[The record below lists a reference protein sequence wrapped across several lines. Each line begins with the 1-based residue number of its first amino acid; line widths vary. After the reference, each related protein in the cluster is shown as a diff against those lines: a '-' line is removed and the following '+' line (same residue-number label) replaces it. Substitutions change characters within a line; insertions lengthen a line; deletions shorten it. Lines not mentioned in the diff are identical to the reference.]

1 MKPEEIF
8 KNKIFSVSEFNE
20 FLNSVL
26 QPMIVTVEG
35 EISDWRVSQGKFIW
49 FNIKDENETLQ
60 CFSLVYKIHQPVE
73 EGMKVKITGYPR
85 IYGKSGRFSFFVEKL
100 ELSGEGSLKRAFEIL
115 RLKLEKEGLFDEN
128 RKRALPRLPETI
140 GLITSQ
146 EAAAYSDF
154 VKHLKSRLGGLR
166 VMFTPVA
173 VQGEQA
179 VGQIVAAFDYFN
191 EMKEKP
197 NVLVLIR
204 GGGSLEDLK
213 EFNSEEV
220 TRAVFSSKIPV
231 VVGIGHERDTC
242 LAELACDT
250 RASTPT
256 HAAQIIV
263 PSLDELLGEVESE
276 ILKQQNITDQRLHQ
290 KIISVQNQTTALR
303 DIIQSKIYEIKFS
316 LQKFLTI
323 LENLHDKVKMKKN
336 QLGSLK
342 HLLISLSPDSVLS
355 RGYSIVRKSGRIIK
369 DVKLLNIGD
378 MVEVKLKKG
387 LFQSQ
392 VKKTYEH

>member
-1 MKPEEIF
+1 M
-8 KNKIFSVSEFNE
+8 
-20 FLNSVL
+20 
-26 QPMIVTVEG
+26 
-35 EISDWRVSQGKFIW
+35 
-49 FNIKDENETLQ
+49 
-60 CFSLVYKIHQPVE
+60 
-73 EGMKVKITGYPR
+73 
-85 IYGKSGRFSFFVEKL
+85 
-100 ELSGEGSLKRAFEIL
+100 
-115 RLKLEKEGLFDEN
+115 
-128 RKRALPRLPETI
+128 
-140 GLITSQ
+140 
-146 EAAAYSDF
+146 
-154 VKHLKSRLGGLR
+154 
-166 VMFTPVA
+166 
-173 VQGEQA
+173 QGEQA

-242 LAELACDT
+242 LAELACDM
-250 RASTPT
+250 RVSTPT

>member
-166 VMFTPVA
+166 VIFTPVA

-242 LAELACDT
+242 LAELACDM
-250 RASTPT
+250 RVSTPT

>member
-166 VMFTPVA
+166 VIFTPVA

>member
-242 LAELACDT
+242 LAELACDM
-250 RASTPT
+250 RVSTPT

-276 ILKQQNITDQRLHQ
+276 IFKQQNTVDQKLHQ

>member
-166 VMFTPVA
+166 VIFTPVA

-242 LAELACDT
+242 LAELACDM
-250 RASTPT
+250 RVSTPT

-276 ILKQQNITDQRLHQ
+276 IFK
-290 KIISVQNQTTALR
+290 
-303 DIIQSKIYEIKFS
+303 
-316 LQKFLTI
+316 
-323 LENLHDKVKMKKN
+323 
-336 QLGSLK
+336 
-342 HLLISLSPDSVLS
+342 
-355 RGYSIVRKSGRIIK
+355 
-369 DVKLLNIGD
+369 
-378 MVEVKLKKG
+378 
-387 LFQSQ
+387 
-392 VKKTYEH
+392 